1 MPKLLRFMTAHA
13 LACFVFLAMSVIPN
27 DSLSIDGHHV
37 SYVEWWSSGF
47 GLFASLVGI
56 SGVAAGWSLLSKR
69 KIARATYLG
78 FLALGMVLP
87 YPFMGVPVYALIGVG
102 VVAIAATY
110 LYRSQK
116 VRRYFAPTSTTGN
129 DGLHRFSAKS

>member
-1 MPKLLRFMTAHA
+1 
-13 LACFVFLAMSVIPN
+13 MSVIPN

-37 SYVEWWSSGF
+37 AYAEWWSSGF
-47 GLFASLVGI
+47 GPFASLVGI

-102 VVAIAATY
+102 VVAIAAAY

-116 VRRYFAPTSTTGN
+116 VGRYFAPTSTAGN